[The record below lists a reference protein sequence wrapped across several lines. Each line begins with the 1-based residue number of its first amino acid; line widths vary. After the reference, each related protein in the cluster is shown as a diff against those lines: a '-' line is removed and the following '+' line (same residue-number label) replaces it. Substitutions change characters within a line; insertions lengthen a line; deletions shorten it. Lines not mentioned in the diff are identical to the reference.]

1 LRKGFTLLEVLVATV
16 LMAVAITGLLSNLS
30 TSLRNASRLTDHD
43 RAAMLARRKMDELL
57 LIPRLPKYQ
66 VLEGIWDPTIAGEMK
81 GGWRAQL
88 LPFERPPGAG
98 AGSLALDRLELEVW
112 WVSGSQRR
120 NFVLEGYRTSVL
132 TPEDVAPQ

>member
-16 LMAVAITGLLSNLS
+16 LMAVAVAGLLSNLS

-57 LIPRLPKYQ
+57 LVPRLPKYQ
-66 VLEGIWDPTIAGEMK
+66 ILEGVWDPTIAGEMK

-88 LPFERPPGAG
+88 TPFERAPNAG
-98 AGSLALDRLELEVW
+98 AGSLAIDRLELEVW
-112 WVSGSQRR
+112 WVSGIERR
-120 NFVLEGYRTSVL
+120 SFKLEGYRTDVL
-132 TPEDVAPQ
+132 KPEDVAPQ

>member
-1 LRKGFTLLEVLVATV
+1 MRRGFTLLEVLVATV
-16 LMAVAITGLLSNLS
+16 LMAIAVAGLLSNLS

-43 RAAMLARRKMDELL
+43 RVAMLARRKMDELL
-57 LIPRLPKYQ
+57 LVPRLPKYQ
-66 VLEGIWDPTIAGEMK
+66 ILEGAWDSSISGEMN

-88 LPFERPPGAG
+88 MPFERPPGAG

-112 WVSGSQRR
+112 WMAGSQRR
-120 NFVLEGYRTSVL
+120 NFTLEGYRTAVL

>member
-1 LRKGFTLLEVLVATV
+1 LRRGFTLLEVLVATV
-16 LMAVAITGLLSNLS
+16 LMAVAVAGLLSNLS
-30 TSLRNASRLTDHD
+30 TSLRNASRLTEHD

-57 LIPRLPKYQ
+57 LVPRLPKYQ
-66 VLEGIWDPTIAGEMK
+66 ILEGTWDRSVAGEMR

-88 LPFERPPGAG
+88 MPFERPPGAG

-112 WVSGSQRR
+112 WMAGSQRR
-120 NFVLEGYRTSVL
+120 NFTLEGYRTAVL